1 MRFAAADVNLPTGV
15 TPIEGHFAEFAQ
27 PLRCSQAAR

>member
-1 MRFAAADVNLPTGV
+1 MTFAAADVNLPTGV
-15 TPIEGHFAEFAQ
+15 TPIEGQVAVFAQ